1 MNTAIGEI
9 GKCGEIRSRRYFT
22 PDFFRFTRP
31 KPDNRTKLCNF
42 ILQRPARFAV
52 ESRQSTRFSRISGVK
67 TTLLFVGKFPRTGR
81 NSVLH
86 PSAFFV
92 SLFRLRSYG
101 LDINSIRRIHIKKA
115 ADK

>member
-31 KPDNRTKLCNF
+31 KPDNRTKFCNF

-52 ESRQSTRFSRISGVK
+52 ESRQSTRFSRIFGVK
-67 TTLLFVGKFPRTGR
+67 TTLLFVEKFPRTGR

-92 SLFRLRSYG
+92 SLHTIPNAKPDSR
-101 LDINSIRRIHIKKA
+101 NE
-115 ADK
+115 